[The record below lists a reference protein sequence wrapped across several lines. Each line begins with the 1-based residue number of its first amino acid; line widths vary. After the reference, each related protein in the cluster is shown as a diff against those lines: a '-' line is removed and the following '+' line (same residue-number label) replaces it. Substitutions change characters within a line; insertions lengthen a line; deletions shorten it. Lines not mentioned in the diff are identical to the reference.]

1 MEAEMASVTFSHWE
15 PSRPRRGRSVFRVS
29 PFGRTLLKLG
39 IAALAFLAVVE
50 VVIRLG
56 ELYYEHPVAI
66 AAPVLR
72 LPSGA
77 VVGGRTVNSLGYV
90 DDDFIATSAP
100 GPAASGKTRVALLGG
115 RATLAGDAATNVAA
129 QLEKLL
135 PNVEIDHFGLPEG
148 NPRRYAAQLKNDVL
162 RFQPHFVLLCLTPA
176 DDVAAT
182 IESPSAYD
190 VRLLQLTSR
199 LLGAT
204 PGLVDPL
211 DALQRL
217 TETVD
222 YETYVRRRTAPVAI
236 CRNGDDARLD
246 GRWQVAQ
253 TSLTRMAERC
263 RERDIGFAM
272 VLLPSEF
279 QLNPALADALRRRA
293 GVEAE
298 RFDVDLP
305 QRRCTALADHLHLAS
320 LDLLPT
326 FRSASAV
333 LYEPSS
339 PDWNAAGQTPAAE
352 TTAQWL
358 QARLSQQVAAAGEAQ

>member
-1 MEAEMASVTFSHWE
+1 MASVTFSSWE
-15 PSRPRRGRSVFRVS
+15 PSRRRRDGSVFRV
-29 PFGRTLLKLG
+29 PAFARTLLKVG
-39 IAALAFLAVVE
+39 IAALAFLATVE
-50 VVIRLG
+50 AALRLG
-56 ELYYEHPVAI
+56 ELYYEQPVAV
-66 AAPVLR
+66 AASTLR

-90 DDDFIATSAP
+90 DDDFAA
-100 GPAASGKTRVALLGG
+100 PAALGSSTSGKTRIALLGG

-129 QLEKLL
+129 QLENYL
-135 PNVEIDHFGLPEG
+135 PGVEIDHFGLPEG
-148 NPRRYAAQLKNDVL
+148 NPRRYAAQLKNDVV
-162 RFQPHFVLLCLTPA
+162 RFQPHFVLLCLSPA

-182 IESPSAYD
+182 AESPSAFD
-190 VRLLQLTSR
+190 VRLLQLTTR
-199 LLGAT
+199 WLGTT
-204 PGLVDPL
+204 PGLVDPN

-222 YETYVRRRTAPVAI
+222 YETYVRRRTAPVTV

-246 GRWQVAQ
+246 GRWQAAQ
-253 TSLTRMAERC
+253 TSLTRMAQRC
-263 RERDIGFAM
+263 RERDIGFAV

-293 GVEAE
+293 GVEAD

-305 QRRCTALADHLHLAS
+305 QRRCTALADHLQLAS

-339 PDWNAAGQTPAAE
+339 PDWNAAGRTLAAE
-352 TTAQWL
+352 TTARWL
-358 QARLSQQVAAAGEAQ
+358 QSRLGQYVAAVEAQ